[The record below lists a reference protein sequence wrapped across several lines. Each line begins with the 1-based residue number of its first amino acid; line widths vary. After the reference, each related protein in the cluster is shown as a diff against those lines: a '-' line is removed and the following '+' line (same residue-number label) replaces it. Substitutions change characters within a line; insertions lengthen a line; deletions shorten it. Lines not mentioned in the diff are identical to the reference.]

1 MNQSKLS
8 IIRWFIS
15 ASVQLNQIHDPKH
28 HNNKSAKHIESIQ
41 VPRPTSVVPITTSAI
56 YATVSP
62 APVPVLDK
70 RLLGFLLCVAVTYL
84 QASGAVLAVALNH
97 DTLG

>member
-1 MNQSKLS
+1 MVTNQPEHL
-8 IIRWFIS
+8 
-15 ASVQLNQIHDPKH
+15 
-28 HNNKSAKHIESIQ
+28 ESIQ
-41 VPRPTSVVPITTSAI
+41 VPVTWLTVPITAGAVYT
-56 YATVSP
+56 TVLT
-62 APVPVLDK
+62 APVSVLDK